1 VKVSRDNRVIFS
13 DGEKT
18 VVITEQGDR
27 VELPGYGEVVD
38 QVRLVIYGLQGG
50 TK

>member
-1 VKVSRDNRVIFS
+1 MIFS

-18 VVITEQGDR
+18 VVITEQRDR

-38 QVRLVIYGLQGG
+38 QVRVVIYGLKGG
-50 TK
+50 KK